1 MKRYAVILFCLF
13 MCMLPDGAFAEEAKA
28 PPTTA
33 ADVAMRVEKDLASGI
48 EKLANKLEQV
58 VETTAP
64 VVWRSLVKQQ
74 VVMGL
79 SQLGNC
85 GLFILIAT
93 VLGIWWKRLFK
104 DISESEDLEYDGLVG
119 KIIINGILSAITFIL
134 VCVML
139 TSNTIG
145 HSIAMIVN
153 PEYYAMQEL
162 ISAVK

>member
-104 DISESEDLEYDGLVG
+104 DISESENLEG
-119 KIIINGILSAITFIL
+119 KVIINGILSAFTFIF
-134 VCVML
+134 VCVIL
-139 TSNTIG
+139 ANNIIG
-145 HSIAMIVN
+145 HGIAMIVN
-153 PEYYAMQEL
+153 PEYYAIQEL